1 MIKLTTILKEVSEQQ
16 SKDMV
21 NGIADIL
28 RDVKDKENRREIAK
42 RMVKKFD
49 REGVKYDEKGF
60 MKMCGIPIE

>member
-42 RMVKKFD
+42 KMVKKFD

-60 MKMCGIPIE
+60 MEMCGVPNE

>member
-1 MIKLTTILKEVSEQQ
+1 MIRLTSILKEVSDQQ

-28 RDVKDKENRREIAK
+28 RDVKDKSNRTEIAK

-49 REGVKYDEKGF
+49 REGVKYDEQEF
-60 MKMCGIPIE
+60 MKKCDLPTE

>member
-1 MIKLTTILKEVSEQQ
+1 MIKLATILKEVSDQQ
-16 SKDMV
+16 SRDMV

-60 MKMCGIPIE
+60 MKKCDLPTE